1 MVYPSS
7 QYDILIFE
15 NYLLSSS
22 PPQKTTKPFVHTRK
36 NGHSYILNRVVPPP
50 SLSFSKET
58 RNNRERERENS
69 KNRRVSASRD
79 VKIFLDNIVCRLWN
93 FSLDCGTSGEYH
105 YRRIKK
111 LREGVEQRCC
121 NSVRGRA
128 SPLWGTLTML
138 RREKEIRAALPLCL
152 PDLHAEYRAAQICF

>member
-1 MVYPSS
+1 MWFIPRHNT
-7 QYDILIFE
+7 IFWF
-15 NYLLSSS
+15 SKIISS
-22 PPQKTTKPFVHTRK
+22 PPPLPRKRRNPLFTRVRTA
-36 NGHSYILNRVVPPP
+36 ILTFLIESFHDPLSP
-50 SLSFSKET
+50 SSRKRGT
-58 RNNRERERENS
+58 IERERENS

-128 SPLWGTLTML
+128 SPPRGTLTML